1 MPLNLRK
8 VKLQIICL
16 VPILS
21 DLLQNKN
28 LQLLVAM
35 GLNIVVEIELISLF
49 QNEMG
54 QKGSLHKENHYCFAI
69 NWVFGNL
76 EVLNITAI

>member
-49 QNEMG
+49 QKEMG
-54 QKGSLHKENHYCFAI
+54 QKRKLAQRKP
-69 NWVFGNL
+69 L
-76 EVLNITAI
+76 LLR